1 MARRTARP
9 TVLPRGWRT
18 LCRLEFEDAEQLLTY
33 LLVRAADRV
42 DEKDPAAV
50 GLGYKHDAAKVDA
63 KKYANYKAGA
73 MCGNCQ
79 FYQGKP
85 TDAWAG
91 CPLLAGKQVNGK
103 GWCSGYVKKA

>member
-1 MARRTARP
+1 MTSRRQFMF
-9 TVLPRGWRT
+9 TVVPAVAALSAVST
-18 LCRLEFEDAEQLLTY
+18 T
-33 LLVRAADRV
+33 VRAADRV